1 MEQILN
7 AIIVDDE
14 EQSHKA
20 LGLLLEKQHP
30 AVHIFGHAY
39 SIEEAVTLIADRE
52 PDLVFL
58 DIQLPDGLGF
68 DLLAKIG
75 KPSFEV
81 IFITAYDKYAL
92 SAIKF
97 GALDYLL
104 KPIATEE
111 LEEALQKAQQRKQ
124 ARKSELQFQ
133 LAMEAFQ
140 KFQQRELPSRL
151 AISTSDGI
159 LYKKVKDIIRLEAQQ
174 NYTEFVLTSDSKKV
188 LASVNIGEYEE
199 QFEPYRELMR
209 VHRSHL
215 VNLYFVDKFVKA
227 DGGYLQ
233 LQDGTKISVSRMY
246 REEVRR
252 RLEVL

>member
-1 MEQILN
+1 MKQQLKTVIIDDEQQSHN
-7 AIIVDDE
+7 ALKALLDRDHPIVDI
-14 EQSHKA
+14 
-20 LGLLLEKQHP
+20 L
-30 AVHIFGHAY
+30 GHAY
-39 SIEEAVTLIADRE
+39 SVQDGLSLLAKFN
-52 PDLVFL
+52 PDLIFL

-68 DLLAKIG
+68 DLLEKIG
-75 KPSFEV
+75 SPDFTI

-104 KPIATEE
+104 KPIDREE
-111 LEEALQKAQQRKQ
+111 LQLAIQKAQDQTIKKRSQ
-124 ARKSELQFQ
+124 LQFQ

-140 KFQQRELPSRL
+140 KLQQRELPSRL
-151 AISTSDGI
+151 AISTAEGI

-174 NYTEFVLTSDSKKV
+174 NYTEFLLSGEPKKV
-188 LASVNIGEYEE
+188 LASVNIGEYED

-215 VNLYFVDKFVKA
+215 VNLYFVDKFVKG

-233 LQDGTKISVSRMY
+233 LQDGSKISVSKMY
-246 REEVRR
+246 REDVKK
-252 RLEVL
+252 RLEMI